1 MNKTKKLIA
10 LGCSVSLVLTG
21 ITGCNKKDDE
31 AAGAQMSQ
39 AVEDVEA
46 IEDALGGLAGTDL
59 IKHSSTAG
67 KEETVYV
74 MMDGDG
80 NQNSVIVSEWLKN
93 PEGTD
98 ALTDTSNLQNL
109 RVVKGTADYKQDGE
123 KLTWTTGGSDVYYQ
137 GTSEAAL
144 PITVKI
150 SYELDGKKVTAK
162 ELDGAS
168 GHLKITFD
176 YENNTGTQR
185 EIHGENRTIYQP
197 FMVISGMMFDNEK
210 VMNVEVSDGKTINS
224 GDLML
229 VFGVAMP
236 GLADSLGLDEFEDED
251 GKKIDI
257 DIPDQVV
264 VDADVTDFSLLMT
277 LSIVSNNALEQLGLD
292 DFDSLD
298 DLKEDMD
305 KLTDGMDDII
315 DGATQLRDG
324 VQELSDGTGEL
335 SDGTDD
341 LQSGAESLS
350 DGAHELLNGT
360 SKVSTG
366 VNQLKKGIDD
376 ADAGAKKL
384 KAGMDQLQEKI
395 PALSTGVSD
404 LQKGM
409 TQLSGGLKTLDESLS
424 DPAAQAKL
432 GALKN
437 GSASVKSGLTSAS
450 DGLDAIV
457 AGYNPESGD
466 VKALIEGLEAYAAGL
481 EASGDA
487 TNAAYAGYIRSL
499 ISTYKGMYGSVGQV
513 KTGVNTLNASYPA
526 IDDGINN
533 MITNMGTISTNVHA
547 MSSGASD
554 LKDGVDQMNA
564 QLPALASGIGDLS
577 AGMTTLSEGTG
588 KLKTGAAKLKDGTD
602 DLKDGALQLAEG
614 AGKLYDGTSDLKN
627 GVKELVDGVGEL
639 LDGSGELKDGVVKFN
654 DEGITKL
661 SDLVND
667 DLEKFY
673 DRLKAVKDYGG
684 EYETFGGC
692 NEDVECSVQFI
703 YKTEGIGQ

>member
-1 MNKTKKLIA
+1 MNKMKKLVA
-10 LGCSVSLVLTG
+10 FACSVSLVAASV
-21 ITGCNKKDDE
+21 TGCNKKTDE
-31 AAGAQMSQ
+31 ADSAQMSQ
-39 AVEDVEA
+39 DVEA
-46 IEDALGGLAGTDL
+46 IENALGGLAGTEL
-59 IKHSSTAG
+59 IKHSGTAG

-74 MMDGDG
+74 MLDGDG
-80 NQNSVIVSEWLKN
+80 NQNSIIVSEWLKN
-93 PEGTD
+93 PDGTD
-98 ALTDTSNLQNL
+98 TLTDTSNLSDI

-137 GTSEAAL
+137 GTSKAAL

-162 ELDGAS
+162 ELDGAN

-176 YENNTGTQR
+176 YENNTGTLR
-185 EIHGENRTIYQP
+185 VIHGENRTIYQP

-210 VMNVEVSDGKTINS
+210 ALNVEVSDGKVVNS
-224 GDLML
+224 GDLTM

-236 GLADSLGLDEFEDED
+236 GLSDSLGLDEFEDED

-277 LSIVSNNALEQLGLD
+277 LSIVSSNALEQLGLD
-292 DFDSLD
+292 EFDSLD
-298 DLKEDMD
+298 DLKEDIN

-341 LQSGAESLS
+341 LNSGAETLT

-360 SKVSTG
+360 HKVSSG

-384 KAGMDQLQEKI
+384 KAGMDQLQEKL
-395 PALSTGVSD
+395 PALSGGVSQ
-404 LQKGM
+404 LQDGL

-424 DPAAQAKL
+424 DPTAQAKL
-432 GALKN
+432 GALKS
-437 GSASVKSGLTSAS
+437 GSAQVRNGLSSAS
-450 DGLDAIV
+450 DGLDAI
-457 AGYNPESGD
+457 AEGYDPNSGN
-466 VKALIEGLEAYAAGL
+466 VKALIDGLNAYAAGL
-481 EASGDA
+481 DASGVPE
-487 TNAAYAGYIRSL
+487 NAAYAGYIRNL
-499 ISTYKGMYGSVGQV
+499 ISTYEGLYGSVDNV
-513 KTGVNTLNASYPA
+513 KTGVNTLNASYPTV
-526 IDDGINN
+526 DDGINEL
-533 MITNMGTISTNVHA
+533 IGNMGTIATNVHKL
-547 MSSGASD
+547 SSGASD

-602 DLKDGALQLAEG
+602 DLKDGALELAEG
-614 AGKLYDGTSDLKN
+614 AGKLYDGTNDLKD
-627 GVKELVDGVGEL
+627 GVKELVDGVAEL
-639 LDGSGELKDGVVKFN
+639 LDGSGELKDGVVEFN

-661 SDLVND
+661 SDLVNE

-673 DRLKAVKDYGG
+673 DRLEAVKDYGE

-692 NEDVECSVQFI
+692 NKGVECSVQFI
-703 YKTEGIGQ
+703 YKTEGIGE